1 MFGITQTKNVQK
13 VNHKKSNSMKKT
25 IKQSIWLLSGFLL
38 VVLASAFGLS
48 SAVMAMATPLEGG
61 GVGAEGAATV
71 EGIQKDS
78 PELFEK
84 EIDQRIVKI
93 RPSSTPIDQISRSA
107 DSQPSASMVVKY
119 YSVGTRPIKTTL
131 SAAVEA
137 QTSGSSMLIQ
147 VSDSGMFSEDDTIR
161 VVGVK
166 GKKGAANDAT
176 REDLVLHVK
185 GMDENSG
192 QPIVYA
198 VNGAY
203 DSNSKQNILLPA
215 ISEGAVLIRLGKACG
230 ELNMQTAAF
239 NNLPTPE
246 EQYCQNFMM
255 QVEES
260 TFAEMQKK
268 EVDWNFSDLEEDGIY
283 DMRLGMEGSF
293 LFGYKAQINHPTN
306 KKGGLWFTGGIW
318 WQAAKDVEVGTYSA
332 EAGSVISEDDLV
344 DFAKQMFVGTDTG
357 NKRKILLCGSDLLAS
372 LSKCRSNKFKIVE
385 NVEAWSM
392 KFKSFDTE
400 FGEILVMHDEMF
412 NLHGMPDKGLC
423 FDPVYLTKKKFI
435 TWTRYALDL
444 KKTGVRNT
452 NAVVLQEASCLYLRY
467 PSAHARVALKK
478 A

>member
-1 MFGITQTKNVQK
+1 
-13 VNHKKSNSMKKT
+13 MKKT

-38 VVLASAFGLS
+38 VVLASAFGLT
-48 SAVMAMATPLEGG
+48 SAVMAMAAPLEGG
-61 GVGAEGAATV
+61 GVSQEGAGTV
-71 EGIQKDS
+71 EGIKEGS
-78 PELFEK
+78 PELLEK
-84 EIDQRIVKI
+84 EIDERITKI
-93 RPSSTPIDQISRSA
+93 RPASTPVDQISRSA
-107 DSQPSASMVVKY
+107 ESLQSISMEVKY

-131 SAAVEA
+131 SAAVAA
-137 QTSGSSMLIQ
+137 QTSGNSATIQ
-147 VSDSGMFSEDDTIR
+147 VADSGMFSEDDTIR
-161 VVGVK
+161 VIGVK
-166 GKKGAANDAT
+166 GKAGAGNDTT

-185 GMDENSG
+185 GIDENTG

-215 ISEGAVLIRLGKACG
+215 LAEGAILIRLGKACG

-239 NNLPTPE
+239 TNIPTPE
-246 EQYCQNFMM
+246 EQYCQNFML

-260 TFAEMQKK
+260 TFAQMTGK

-293 LFGYKAQINHPTN
+293 LFGYKAKIKHPTN
-306 KKGGLWFTGGIW
+306 KKGSVWFTGGIW

-332 EAGSVISEDDLV
+332 ETGSVISEDDLV

-372 LSKCRSNKFKIVE
+372 LSKCRSNKFKIIE
-385 NVEAWSM
+385 NVEAWNI

-423 FDPVYLTKKKFI
+423 FDPVYLTKRKFI
-435 TWTRYALDL
+435 TWTRNVLDL
-444 KKTGVRNT
+444 KKAGIRNT